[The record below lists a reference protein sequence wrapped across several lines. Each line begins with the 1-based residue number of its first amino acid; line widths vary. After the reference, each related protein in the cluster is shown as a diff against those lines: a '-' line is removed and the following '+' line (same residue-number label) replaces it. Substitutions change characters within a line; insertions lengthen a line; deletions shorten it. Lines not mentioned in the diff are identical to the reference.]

1 MTLVEKIFNCF
12 KNNESFSLQEAY
24 EHNLDKPQETVRARI
39 YEKIGVK
46 FERVA
51 KGVYRTIDCE
61 EEQCV
66 LIEGDGRDLS
76 MIEDNSIDCILT
88 DHPWLDMKSNK
99 GGTRAFALYDCF
111 RYTLEDFKEKARVL
125 KDGCFLVEV
134 LPAENENNYEYLY
147 QIKQYAKEAGF
158 VYYSKVPWKKG
169 TFVSNT
175 GRKAK
180 NTQDIMIFSK
190 GKARSMRIDKKKS
203 DRTGEIHYMSG
214 CNGML
219 PTMFDVQPVSR
230 KNRIHQSELPVEL
243 CEEILEYVTYELKSK
258 SASISNKVN
267 DGAYNTMIERITSI
281 NNPNFFFMHYNKS
294 NLQVENFV
302 MVPKYFFSPDIIEK
316 RKPLAD
322 TARRAGWIGCNILLN
337 RIPNEGRIFIIQNEK
352 EVPIEQIIDKV
363 HRTEFLRGSKLDA
376 RGWTLDVLNCVNMI
390 EDTTFTLEQ
399 VYAFEKMLAIK
410 HPDNH
415 HVKDKIRQQLQMLR
429 DNGIIEFIGRGLY
442 RKIQ

>member
-12 KNNESFSLQEAY
+12 KNSESFSLQEAY
-24 EHNLDKPQETVRARI
+24 EQNLDKPQETVRARI

-125 KDGCFLVEV
+125 KKGCFLVEV
-134 LPAENENNYEYLY
+134 LPAENNYEYLY

-158 VYYSKVPWKKG
+158 VYYSKVPWEKG
-169 TFVSNT
+169 SFVSNT

-190 GKARSMRIDKKKS
+190 GKARRMRIDKKKS
-203 DRTGEIHYMSG
+203 DKMGETYYMSG

-219 PTMFDVQPVSR
+219 PTMFDVQPVS
-230 KNRIHQSELPVEL
+230 K
-243 CEEILEYVTYELKSK
+243 
-258 SASISNKVN
+258 
-267 DGAYNTMIERITSI
+267 
-281 NNPNFFFMHYNKS
+281 
-294 NLQVENFV
+294 
-302 MVPKYFFSPDIIEK
+302 
-316 RKPLAD
+316 
-322 TARRAGWIGCNILLN
+322 
-337 RIPNEGRIFIIQNEK
+337 
-352 EVPIEQIIDKV
+352 
-363 HRTEFLRGSKLDA
+363 
-376 RGWTLDVLNCVNMI
+376 
-390 EDTTFTLEQ
+390 
-399 VYAFEKMLAIK
+399 
-410 HPDNH
+410 
-415 HVKDKIRQQLQMLR
+415 KIRYTRVNYQWNYVKRYWNMLHM
-429 DNGIIEFIGRGLY
+429 
-442 RKIQ
+442 KVK